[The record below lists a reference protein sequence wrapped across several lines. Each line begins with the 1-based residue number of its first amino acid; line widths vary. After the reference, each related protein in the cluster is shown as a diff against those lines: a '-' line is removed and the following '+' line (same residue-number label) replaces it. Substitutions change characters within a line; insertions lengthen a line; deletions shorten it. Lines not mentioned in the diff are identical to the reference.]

1 MINLYEIKPGDL
13 LVIKNGRQVECSENM
28 NDGQWI
34 EVISNEG
41 NELIHSQDILEV
53 LNDKA
58 R

>member
-13 LVIKNGRQVECSENM
+13 LVIKNGRQVEYSENM

-34 EVISNEG
+34 EVISSEG

>member
-34 EVISNEG
+34 EVISSEG
-41 NELIHSQDILEV
+41 NELIHSQDILKV

>member
-1 MINLYEIKPGDL
+1 MINLYEIKLGDL

-34 EVISNEG
+34 EVISSEG